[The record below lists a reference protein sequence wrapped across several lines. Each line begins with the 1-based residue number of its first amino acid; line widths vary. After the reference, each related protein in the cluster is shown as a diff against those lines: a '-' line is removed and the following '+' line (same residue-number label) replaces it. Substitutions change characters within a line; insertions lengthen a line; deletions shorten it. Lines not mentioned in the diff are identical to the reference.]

1 MEEVGTELVLLHL
14 LERPV
19 AGPAVIRYAGVMT
32 PVRCRRKR
40 AETVPIVGQLSR
52 CTPGGDFRAGR
63 CRRFS
68 HDRRPFV
75 RRSPNPDRART
86 AAVDT
91 EPSRSRR
98 SRARRARRPSPRR
111 AARGRRLCAIA
122 ARESRASTGASRTDA
137 RPVRQRHAGSAHH
150 CSDDPLLFRHYWQ
163 AESAFAAF
171 AATTARPE
179 SQFNLNTFF
188 QVVAGLSK
196 HGCAYL
202 RPSRPLDVETLILL
216 GAADPVID
224 WPSVASAARTLFG
237 HVEERTVANCGHWVH
252 LERPDVFLK
261 LVAKTSQRC

>member
-1 MEEVGTELVLLHL
+1 MLERLRWIPNRLVL
-14 LERPV
+14 V
-19 AGPAVIRYAGVMT
+19 APAFDVHDAHRRVVQLAAGDFARSQ
-32 PVRCRRKR
+32 PER
-40 AETVPIVGQLSR
+40 AERLQALL
-52 CTPGGDFRAGR
+52 
-63 CRRFS
+63 
-68 HDRRPFV
+68 
-75 RRSPNPDRART
+75 ART
-86 AAVDT
+86 
-91 EPSRSRR
+91 
-98 SRARRARRPSPRR
+98 
-111 AARGRRLCAIA
+111 RGLFDSDMQEALTIA
-122 ARESRASTGASRTDA
+122 A
-137 RPVRQRHAGSAHH
+137 
-150 CSDDPLLFRHYWQ
+150 DDPLLFRHYWQ